1 MNNQVKMAIIAIA
14 IVIPLSSY
22 SVWASD
28 SSLQIRDENS
38 SNKIQAISSF
48 YPLYEF
54 AQKVGQDKVDVKLLV
69 PEGVEPHDW
78 EPTIQ
83 DVQKMQKADFIIIN
97 GIGFENWVD
106 SLEDMNYSGIVIDT
120 SHGII
125 EGEIF
130 EDHDKHESEDGHENE
145 DEHGHESK
153 NEEEH
158 ESEDGHGHGSGDPHI
173 WLNPV
178 LAKTQV
184 QNIADSFSKFDP
196 NNKDFYQTN
205 ANNYKDELDLLDA
218 TIKQELSQCNRD
230 FIAFHD
236 AFSYFAKEY
245 DLNQHTIISS
255 NDPHA
260 EPTAKTLENV
270 INTARELNIE
280 IIFTE
285 DTIDTRVSAVIANEI
300 GGKILVLSPLE
311 FGGEGNYISRMTE
324 NLQNLKEALC

>member
-1 MNNQVKMAIIAIA
+1 VNNQVKVAIIAII

-28 SSLQIRDENS
+28 SSFQLKDTNDFT
-38 SNKIQAISSF
+38 KLQAISSF

-54 AQKVGQDKVDVKLLV
+54 AQKVGQDKVNVQLLV

-83 DVQKMQKADFIIIN
+83 DVRQMQKSDLIIVN
-97 GIGFENWVD
+97 GFGFENWVE
-106 SLEDMNYSGIVIDT
+106 SLEEMNYQGIVVDT
-120 SHGII
+120 SDGII
-125 EGEIF
+125 KNENEIF
-130 EDHDKHESEDGHENE
+130 EES
-145 DEHGHESK
+145 
-153 NEEEH
+153 
-158 ESEDGHGHGSGDPHI
+158 SEYAHKSGDPHI

-184 QNIADSFSKFDP
+184 QNIADAFSKSDIQ
-196 NNKDFYQTN
+196 NQKFYQKN
-205 ANNYKDELDLLDA
+205 AQSYIDELDTLDSK
-218 TIKQELSQCNRD
+218 IRNDLSNCNRD

-236 AFSYFAKEY
+236 AFSYFAYEY

-260 EPTAKTLENV
+260 EPTGKTLENV
-270 INTARELNIE
+270 INIARELKLE

-285 DTIDTRVSAVIANEI
+285 DTTDPRISNVVANEI

-311 FGGEGNYISRMTE
+311 ISGNGNYISRMTE
-324 NLQNLKEALC
+324 NLNHLKEALC

>member
-1 MNNQVKMAIIAIA
+1 VNNQVKFAIIAI
-14 IVIPLSSY
+14 IVVIPLSSY

-28 SSLQIRDENS
+28 SSLKLSATDS
-38 SNKIQAISSF
+38 FPKLQAISSF

-54 AQKVGQDKVDVKLLV
+54 AQQVGRDKVNVQLLV

-83 DVQKMQKADFIIIN
+83 DVQQIQKSNLIIIN
-97 GIGFENWVD
+97 GFGFENWVE
-106 SLEDMNYSGIVIDT
+106 SLEEMNYQGVVVDT
-120 SHGII
+120 SNGIT
-125 EGEIF
+125 
-130 EDHDKHESEDGHENE
+130 
-145 DEHGHESK
+145 K
-153 NEEEH
+153 NEVLEESHEH
-158 ESEDGHGHGSGDPHI
+158 ESDPHI

-184 QNIADSFSKFDP
+184 QNIADGFSKSDP
-196 NNKDFYQTN
+196 QNQQFYQKN
-205 ANNYKDELDLLDA
+205 AQMYIAELDKLNSKIRND
-218 TIKQELSQCNRD
+218 LSNCNRD

-236 AFSYFAKEY
+236 AFSYFANEY
-245 DLNQHTIISS
+245 DLHQHTIISS

-270 INTARELNIE
+270 INTARELKIK

-285 DTIDTRVSAVIANEI
+285 DTIDPRVSNVIANEI

-311 FGGEGNYISRMTE
+311 ISGDGNYISRMTE
-324 NLQNLKEALC
+324 NLDNLKEALC